1 MIDHAVSEDTKA
13 LKEARTEHAVLPVI
27 RQRFSARAFSAEV
40 LNEAELMTLF
50 EAAAWAP
57 SAMNEQ
63 PWRYRWALR
72 GTEAFDRLWDL
83 LNTGNQPWAKNA
95 AALVACS
102 VKTTLERNGQA
113 NHSRLHDLG
122 MANAQLL
129 VQATSMGIYG
139 HQMGGFDHGRAQS
152 ELDLDPAKEEVF
164 CILALGR
171 LTTPES
177 LSEPF
182 RTRELMPRSRRPLSE
197 SVVRL

>member
-1 MIDHAVSEDTKA
+1 MIDHTVSEDTKA

-27 RQRFSARAFSAEV
+27 RQRFSARAFGAEV

-102 VKTTLERNGQA
+102 VRTTLERNGQA
-113 NHSRLHDLG
+113 NHSRQHDLG

-139 HQMGGFDHGRAQS
+139 HLMGGFDHARAQR
-152 ELDLDPAKEEVF
+152 ELGLNPVQEEVF

-171 LTTPES
+171 LTTPAS

-182 RTRELMPRSRRPLSE
+182 RTREVTPRTRRSLSE
-197 SVVRL
+197 SVTRL